1 MIISCDQCHKKFE
14 IDSNLIP
21 KDGRL
26 LECGSCKHK
35 WFYKKNIEDKIE
47 EVLIEPQL
55 KNIEE
60 ENIQEENIEK
70 KNIEE
75 ENIQE
80 ENIQE
85 ENIEKKNIEEENIDS
100 IETNISQINEL
111 DISPEKKEIVKNK
124 KISILNVIIVFIISF
139 VALIILIE
147 TFKDPIS
154 IFIPNIKFILYNLYE
169 TLNDIVLF
177 FKDLTK

>member
-26 LECGSCKHK
+26 LECGSCNHK
-35 WFYKKNIEDKIE
+35 WFYKQDIEDKTQEII
-47 EVLIEPQL
+47 IEPQL

-60 ENIQEENIEK
+60 
-70 KNIEE
+70 KNIDP
-75 ENIQE
+75 IQ
-80 ENIQE
+80 
-85 ENIEKKNIEEENIDS
+85 
-100 IETNISQINEL
+100 TNISPINEL
-111 DISPEKKEIVKNK
+111 DTSSEKKKIVENKKIK
-124 KISILNVIIVFIISF
+124 KISILNIIIVFIISF

-154 IFIPNIKFILYNLYE
+154 IYIPNVEFILNSLYE
-169 TLNDIVLF
+169 IIRDIILF
-177 FKDLTK
+177 FKDLIK

>member
-26 LECGSCKHK
+26 LECGSCNHK
-35 WFYKKNIEDKIE
+35 WFYKQDIEDKTE
-47 EVLIEPQL
+47 EIIIEPQL

-60 ENIQEENIEK
+60 ENIDP
-70 KNIEE
+70 
-75 ENIQE
+75 IQ
-80 ENIQE
+80 
-85 ENIEKKNIEEENIDS
+85 
-100 IETNISQINEL
+100 TNISQINEL
-111 DISPEKKEIVKNK
+111 DTSSEKKKIVENKKIK
-124 KISILNVIIVFIISF
+124 KISILNIIIVFIISF

-154 IFIPNIKFILYNLYE
+154 IFIPNIKFMLNSLYE
-169 TLNDIVLF
+169 ILKDIILF
-177 FKDLTK
+177 FNDLIK

>member
-26 LECGSCKHK
+26 LECGSCNHK
-35 WFYKKNIEDKIE
+35 WFYKQDIEDKTE
-47 EVLIEPQL
+47 EIIIEPQL

-60 ENIQEENIEK
+60 ENIDP
-70 KNIEE
+70 
-75 ENIQE
+75 IQ
-80 ENIQE
+80 
-85 ENIEKKNIEEENIDS
+85 
-100 IETNISQINEL
+100 TNISQINEL
-111 DISPEKKEIVKNK
+111 DTSFKKKEIIENK
-124 KISILNVIIVFIISF
+124 KIKKIGVLNIIIVFIISF

-154 IFIPNIKFILYNLYE
+154 IYIPNVEFILNSLHE
-169 TLNDIVLF
+169 IIRDIILF
-177 FKDLTK
+177 FKDLIK

>member
-26 LECGSCKHK
+26 LECGSCNHK
-35 WFYKKNIEDKIE
+35 WFYKQDIKDKTE
-47 EVLIEPQL
+47 EIIIEPQL

-60 ENIQEENIEK
+60 
-70 KNIEE
+70 KNISP
-75 ENIQE
+75 IQ
-80 ENIQE
+80 
-85 ENIEKKNIEEENIDS
+85 S
-100 IETNISQINEL
+100 NISQIKEL
-111 DISPEKKEIVKNK
+111 DTSSEKKEIIENK
-124 KISILNVIIVFIISF
+124 KIKKIGVLNIIIVFIISF

-154 IFIPNIKFILYNLYE
+154 IYIPNIEFILNSLHE
-169 TLNDIVLF
+169 ILRDIILF
-177 FKDLTK
+177 FKDLIK

>member
-26 LECGSCKHK
+26 LECGSCNHK
-35 WFYKKNIEDKIE
+35 WFYKQDIKDKTE
-47 EVLIEPQL
+47 EIIIEPQL

-60 ENIQEENIEK
+60 
-70 KNIEE
+70 KNIDP
-75 ENIQE
+75 IQ
-80 ENIQE
+80 
-85 ENIEKKNIEEENIDS
+85 
-100 IETNISQINEL
+100 TNISPINEL
-111 DISPEKKEIVKNK
+111 DTSSEKKKIVENKKIK
-124 KISILNVIIVFIISF
+124 KISILNIIIVFIISF

-154 IFIPNIKFILYNLYE
+154 IFIPNIKFILNSLYE
-169 TLNDIVLF
+169 IIRDIILF
-177 FKDLTK
+177 FKDLIK

>member
-1 MIISCDQCHKKFE
+1 MIISCEQCDKKFE

-26 LECGSCKHK
+26 LECGSCNHK
-35 WFYKKNIEDKIE
+35 WFYKQEIEDKTQEII
-47 EVLIEPQL
+47 IEPQI

-60 ENIQEENIEK
+60 
-70 KNIEE
+70 KNIDP
-75 ENIQE
+75 IQ
-80 ENIQE
+80 
-85 ENIEKKNIEEENIDS
+85 
-100 IETNISQINEL
+100 TNISPINEL
-111 DISPEKKEIVKNK
+111 DASSEKKKITENKKIK
-124 KISILNVIIVFIISF
+124 KISILNIIIVFIISF

-177 FKDLTK
+177 FNDLIE

>member
-26 LECGSCKHK
+26 LECGSCNHK
-35 WFYKKNIEDKIE
+35 WFYKQDIEDKTQEII
-47 EVLIEPQL
+47 IEPQL

-60 ENIQEENIEK
+60 
-70 KNIEE
+70 KNIDP
-75 ENIQE
+75 IQ
-80 ENIQE
+80 
-85 ENIEKKNIEEENIDS
+85 
-100 IETNISQINEL
+100 TNISPINEL
-111 DISPEKKEIVKNK
+111 DTSSEKKEIVENKKIK
-124 KISILNVIIVFIISF
+124 KISILNIIIVFIISF

-154 IFIPNIKFILYNLYE
+154 IFIPNIKFILNSLYE
-169 TLNDIVLF
+169 TLKDIILF
-177 FKDLTK
+177 FKDLIK